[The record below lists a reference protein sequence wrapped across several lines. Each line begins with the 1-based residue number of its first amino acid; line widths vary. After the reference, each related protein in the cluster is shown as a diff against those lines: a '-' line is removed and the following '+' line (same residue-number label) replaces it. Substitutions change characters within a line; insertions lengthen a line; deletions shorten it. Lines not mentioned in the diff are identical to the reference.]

1 MIQANKLEYTL
12 FVVLSAL
19 RHVISRERL
28 YDPNNTTVIICSIDL
43 ERALDMKFLHVT
55 EIRDVVLTQ
64 MELLPPVQLL
74 ASLPHTPPATPI
86 PTPGQQPPVGIPAGT
101 AVVSAAVVPQNLSNT
116 GNSANNSRNSQNLSV
131 TNLNLTNSSNSQ
143 IIIPT
148 TNQNSGN
155 NGQQPISTGNSSK
168 FDIEGRYW
176 VKPLFL
182 KVLRKVN
189 GVNPTQVVFSYR
201 EVTSYLSQYILDNK
215 EKFFDNRNIKIA
227 HVETDPLGIAFNVK
241 VFHRTQVTTLLR
253 NQLIPFSNNTIN
265 NSTKVFKPSPP
276 ENSTSLVVNRAEI
289 QPSQAL
295 TTTLQEINT
304 SSRKRSAAVESSKD
318 ESLRRVRRRNSS
330 SSHKKEP
337 ESDEETI
344 YSAQGY
350 STAAMDNA
358 DDDIEAS
365 DDSDEDPDR
374 SGNINEYD
382 VYEIEY
388 EPEGASS
395 DDEFDLNNSRKAK
408 DKKAKKVSI
417 SSGESDI
424 DDIVIAIA
432 VKKLNE
438 FDEFS
443 EETSEGD
450 EAESSDE
457 NDFTMN
463 DPENQDFW
471 KCLNCKQPNTPYIRY
486 CSACY
491 KERKG
496 WLPDRP
502 KPKKKR
508 VEKSK
513 NEGQNSKTSS
523 CNSTNTSSSKGQKS
537 TKGQPVKSSQK
548 MPKYER
554 SLSELTSTSSSQT
567 ETEMISSSQDSGF
580 SEGKQPEINSSDEDD
595 QKTEKNLLNQSRKN
609 PASID
614 FMANP
619 NMLCTLCC
627 AQPKNACLV
636 HGRISHQVC
645 CYGCAKKLFKNH
657 RGCPVCRRKIEKIT
671 KNIIA

>member
-86 PTPGQQPPVGIPAGT
+86 PTPGQQPAYPVGT
-101 AVVSAAVVPQNLSNT
+101 AVVSAAVVPQNLSNA

-215 EKFFDNRNIKIA
+215 DKFFDNRNIKIA

-265 NSTKVFKPSPP
+265 NTTKVFKPSPD
-276 ENSTSLVVNRAEI
+276 NSTSLVVNRAEI

-295 TTTLQEINT
+295 TTTLQEINS

-330 SSHKKEP
+330 SSLKKEP

-350 STAAMDNA
+350 STTAMDNA

-395 DDEFDLNNSRKAK
+395 DDEDQFDLNNSRKAK

-523 CNSTNTSSSKGQKS
+523 CNSINTSSSKGQKS